1 MAAPM
6 MMHAKAAADEAGI
19 WTRETFEERIRWLA
33 SQYPAVV
40 AYVDADSRITWSDV
54 DAMSLSLARGL
65 LSLGLNKDEIVFAQI
80 PNSTIAVVIRY
91 ALQRA
96 GLIGALIPMQWREL
110 EVAQAMQR
118 ARPTACIVAD
128 GFNGADLITI
138 YDACRK
144 RTGGL
149 REILT
154 LGACVRSGYVRVE
167 SLLGQR
173 AGPSALAEP
182 LRGFTSDEVC
192 CLLTSSGSTGLP
204 KLVEWQGAAQLLTSR
219 VGVEDMQ
226 LDPSDV
232 IGVFAPLS
240 GYAGLYASVWG
251 LSCPVRTV
259 LADEFRADRLLAT
272 IESERVTIVSTVPP
286 VLVKLID
293 VELAGRFDLSS
304 LRAVRVGTA
313 QLTPG
318 VREQAERIFG
328 CPVLAAAGSMETG
341 VFAECRPGDP
351 GERRLSQAVGL
362 PPTGITCRVIDDS
375 GREVPSGQSG
385 ELIVRSALGAS
396 GYYGDEEGSRNAWS
410 GPGGAGWYHTGD
422 LAMLSEDGAL
432 TLLGRRKDII
442 NRGGNKILPLEVE
455 GAVMQHPAVINVA
468 VVGVADEVM
477 GEVPCAYV
485 VSRWGQETS
494 ANELEA
500 HLRRCGLATYKV
512 PRHFLFVDE
521 LPLLGNGKV
530 DRKQLREGFRA
541 VAHAGQAK

>member
-1 MAAPM
+1 MASPM
-6 MMHAKAAADEAGI
+6 LMHTKAAAQDAGL
-19 WTRETFEERIRWLA
+19 WTRETMGERISSLA
-33 SQYPAVV
+33 KQYPSLV
-40 AYVDADSRITWSDV
+40 AYVDGDSRITWADV
-54 DAMSLSLARGL
+54 DAMSLSLARAL
-65 LSLGLNKDEIVFAQI
+65 LSLELRKDEIVFAQI
-80 PNSTIAVVIRY
+80 PNSNIAIVIRY

-96 GLIGALIPMQWREL
+96 GLIGTLIPMQWRER
-110 EVAQAMQR
+110 EVARAVER
-118 ARPTACIVAD
+118 ARPAACIVAD
-128 GFNGADLITI
+128 GFKGADLISI
-138 YDACRK
+138 HEACRE
-144 RTGGL
+144 RTAGL

-154 LGACVRSGYVRVE
+154 VGASARTGYVRVE
-167 SLLGQR
+167 TLLDQQ
-173 AGPSALAEP
+173 AGPSASVP
-182 LRGFTSDEVC
+182 LPGFASDEVSW
-192 CLLTSSGSTGLP
+192 LLTSSGSTGLP

-226 LDPSDV
+226 LEPSDV

-259 LADEFRADRLLAT
+259 LADEFRPERLLAT
-272 IESERVTIVSTVPP
+272 IESERITIVSTVPP
-286 VLVKLID
+286 VLVKLTD

-304 LRAVRVGTA
+304 LRAIRVGTA

-318 VREQAERIFG
+318 VREKVERIFG

-351 GERRLSQAVGL
+351 RERRLSQGVGL
-362 PPTGITCRVIDDS
+362 PPTGITCRVIDDD
-375 GREVPSGQSG
+375 GREVARGQKG

-396 GYYGDEEGSRNAWS
+396 GYYGDEEGSRKAWS
-410 GPGGAGWYHTGD
+410 GPGGVGWYHTGD
-422 LAMLSEDGAL
+422 LAVFAEDGTL
-432 TLLGRRKDII
+432 TLLGRKKDII

-455 GAVMQHPAVINVA
+455 RAVMQHPAVLNVA
-468 VVGVADEVM
+468 VVGVVDEVM

-494 ANELEA
+494 TDDLQD

-530 DRKQLREGFRA
+530 DREQLREGFRPVTA
-541 VAHAGQAK
+541 GGQAG